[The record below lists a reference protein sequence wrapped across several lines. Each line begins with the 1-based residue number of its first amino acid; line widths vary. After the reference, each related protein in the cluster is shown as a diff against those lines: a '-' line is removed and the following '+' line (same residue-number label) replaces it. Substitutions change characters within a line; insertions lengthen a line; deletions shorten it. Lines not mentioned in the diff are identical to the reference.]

1 MNRYQSERRRFLKM
15 VGASALTYPFLRGV
29 PSFAAGADPG
39 NPMYMVLLYTSCGCV
54 RPMWGAYGPPAT
66 GASAVVTPLSSSAG
80 DGGVGGFRPTLS
92 AFKKAG
98 PMGLDLTDQMIVLD
112 GINNAAAD
120 CGSHEP
126 GMSSLWTGA
135 PIINGSN
142 STGPSID
149 QAIAAQ
155 LAMQGIKPSL
165 PSIQLYAASACDEQ
179 TRGVHNR
186 MLYGPPAA
194 NGVCD
199 YIDPNGTTPS
209 DAMSALFP
217 SVMAADAGP
226 NAKLLIRG
234 QVQNQVNSELKSL
247 SSRLCYEDRS
257 QLQTLQTMWND
268 AETQIAASAAAAAG
282 CMRPS
287 FGTQPAGDPFGSP
300 ATCSTANDPLPFN
313 IAAMSNILAMALAC
327 DLTRVAS
334 LQMSQA
340 LSPAVHD
347 WLPSVVAAGGP
358 SHHTLSHGGPS
369 YIGQILPSNCN
380 QTAPNYCGADPLYY
394 ITPAQAATLYPQALI
409 DIDAWYATQVAT
421 FAALLASTQSKVSGK
436 SVLDLTMI
444 CWGSELDM
452 GAYHNH
458 DDTPFVIIGGKGT
471 GKLNNGNLIRFPLNI
486 NNQYSTQGNHPPT
499 NNRFHNDLLVTLAQA
514 MGVTV
519 SGLGG
524 MPNTF
529 GATTMPGAAFQGSS
543 TIASLTLNQGAIKEI
558 LAPA

>member
-80 DGGVGGFRPTLS
+80 DGGVGGSRPTLS

-112 GINNAAAD
+112 GINNAAAN

-142 STGPSID
+142 STGQSID

-155 LAMQGIKPSL
+155 LATQGIKTAL
-165 PSIQLYAASACDEQ
+165 PSIELYAASACDEQ

-186 MLYGPPAA
+186 MIYGPPAA
-194 NGVCD
+194 NGVSD
-199 YIDPNGTTPS
+199 YVDPIGTTPN

-234 QVQNQVNSELKSL
+234 QVQNQVNAELKSL
-247 SSRLCYEDRS
+247 SSRLCYEDRN
-257 QLQTLQTMWND
+257 QLGMLQTMWND
-268 AETQIAASAAAAAG
+268 AETQIAAGAAAAAG
-282 CMRPS
+282 CMQPS

-300 ATCSTANDPLPFN
+300 ATCSTAMDPLPFN

-358 SHHTLSHGGPS
+358 SHHTLSHEGPS
-369 YIGQILPSNCN
+369 SFGPLIPNC
-380 QTAPNYCGADPLYY
+380 QQPGPNYCGPDPLYS
-394 ITPAQAATLYPQALI
+394 ITPSQATTLYPQALI

-421 FAALLASTQSKVSGK
+421 FAALLASTPSKVSGK
-436 SVLDLTMI
+436 SMLDLTVI

-452 GAYHNH
+452 GAFHNH
-458 DDTPFVIIGGKGT
+458 DDTPFLLIGGKGS
-471 GKLNNGNLIRFPLNI
+471 GKLNTGNLVRFPLNLTT
-486 NNQYSTQGNHPPT
+486 QYYTAGNHPPT
-499 NNRFHNDLLVTLAQA
+499 NNRYHNDLLVTLAQV

-529 GATTMPGAAFQGSS
+529 GATTMPGQAFYPSS
-543 TIASLTLNQGAIKEI
+543 APATFTLNQGVIKEI